1 MKISYNWLK
10 QLINID
16 LPLEEVCEKLTMSGL
31 EVEHIIETESIK
43 GGLKNLI
50 VGEVMSK
57 TKHPNADSLNL
68 TTVDIGKEDLLSI
81 VCGAKNVAVGQKV
94 VVAPIGTKIYTESDS
109 FKIKKA
115 KIRGEV
121 SEGMICAE
129 DEIGLG
135 SNHDGILVFNNQI
148 KTGTPLTDLYDVET
162 DQQIEIAIIP
172 NRGDAI
178 SHLGLARELQA
189 LTGVKYKKPTIE
201 KIDARGSMRVDVTI
215 KDLKACPRYAGIT
228 LSSIEVKESPEWL
241 KKRLLSI
248 DLKPINNIVD
258 ISNFIQHEIGQP
270 LHVFDYDKIQESKIT
285 TRFAQPG
292 EKIITLDGE
301 ERALNENH
309 LVVADSSQPIALAG
323 VLGGADSGVTESTHS
338 IFIES
343 AYFDPAAV
351 RKTAKSFGLNTDAS
365 YRFERGTDPEMV
377 EFGLIRA
384 VNLILELA

>member
-68 TTVDIGKEDLLSI
+68 TTVDVGQDSLLSI

-94 VVAPIGTKIYTESDS
+94 VVAPIGSTIHTPTDS

-135 SNHDGILVFNNQI
+135 SDHDGILVLDSQT
-148 KTGTPLTDLYDVET
+148 KTGTPLTDLFSR
-162 DQQIEIAIIP
+162 
-172 NRGDAI
+172 NR
-178 SHLGLARELQA
+178 STNR
-189 LTGVKYKKPTIE
+189 
-201 KIDARGSMRVDVTI
+201 
-215 KDLKACPRYAGIT
+215 
-228 LSSIEVKESPEWL
+228 
-241 KKRLLSI
+241 
-248 DLKPINNIVD
+248 N
-258 ISNFIQHEIGQP
+258 SNYPKQ
-270 LHVFDYDKIQESKIT
+270 
-285 TRFAQPG
+285 R
-292 EKIITLDGE
+292 
-301 ERALNENH
+301 
-309 LVVADSSQPIALAG
+309 
-323 VLGGADSGVTESTHS
+323 
-338 IFIES
+338 
-343 AYFDPAAV
+343 
-351 RKTAKSFGLNTDAS
+351 
-365 YRFERGTDPEMV
+365 
-377 EFGLIRA
+377 
-384 VNLILELA
+384 